1 MAGMGVAVAAPAGA
15 STVLAPS
22 ADAATVTAAPAAAPA
37 AAPTTTAVRAATT
50 AAPADV
56 VWLTYGSTGDLVKT
70 MQTRI
75 GGLAADGSFGPA
87 TLARVKAFQ
96 ASHRLYVDGKVGP
109 ATWQALGGFPS
120 TNTQPCQVPTLRY
133 GSSGSLVRTAQQ
145 QLGRLTVD
153 GNFGPATLARVKNF
167 QAGKGL
173 PATGVV
179 DSATWRALG
188 GACVG
193 VGGTGG
199 TGGTTGGTTTGGTT
213 TGGTTPTQ
221 PAVGD
226 PNAPYRMPFAKGST
240 YRITQ
245 GPNGVYSH
253 HTAYN
258 RYGIDFGMPIGTSVV
273 ASRSG
278 TVVDTGWTN
287 AGGGKYVL
295 IKDASGLCQVYF
307 HLSGYQVAAGQP
319 VAQGQRIA
327 TSGNTGN
334 SSGPHLHFGLLNCN
348 TWLSAA
354 LPNSVE
360 RGTSYVSGVSVTS
373 TNG

>member
-1 MAGMGVAVAAPAGA
+1 MAGMGVAVAVPAGA

-50 AAPADV
+50 TAPADV
-56 VWLTYGSTGDLVKT
+56 IWLTYGSTGDLVKT

-75 GGLAADGSFGPA
+75 GGLAVDGHFGPA

-96 ASHRLYVDGKVGP
+96 TSNRLYVDGKVGP

-120 TNTQPCQVPTLRY
+120 TNTQPCQVTTLRY

-145 QLGRLTVD
+145 RLGGLAVD
-153 GNFGPATLARVKNF
+153 GHFGPATLARVKAF
-167 QAGKGL
+167 QDSKGL
-173 PATGVV
+173 PVTGVI
-179 DSATWRALG
+179 DSATWRVLG

-193 VGGTGG
+193 VGGPG
-199 TGGTTGGTTTGGTT
+199 TTTGGTTTGGTT

-221 PAVGD
+221 PTVGD
-226 PNAPYRMPFAKGST
+226 PNAPYRMPFAKGTT

-245 GPNGVYSH
+245 GPNGSYSHNDVYS
-253 HTAYN
+253 
-258 RYGIDFGMPIGTSVV
+258 RYGIDFGMPTGTPVV
-273 ASRSG
+273 AARGG
-278 TVVDTGWTN
+278 TVVKSGWTN
-287 AGGGKYVL
+287 TGGGNFVF
-295 IKDASGLCQVYF
+295 IKDASGLCQSYF
-307 HLSGYQVAAGQP
+307 HLSGYQVSPGQT
-319 VAQGQRIA
+319 VVQGQRIA

-334 SSGPHLHFGLLNCN
+334 STGPHLHFGLLNCN